1 MNNIIDNEIIKAVAI
16 GGEALVDGV
25 VNYIATRDIEELAEL
40 TVEGIARCLMTSR
53 SNLHYLFNKFKNMT
67 PGEFLTHYK
76 LSRGVTLLEDNP
88 RLSITELSQK
98 VGFYTVDYFIRI
110 FINHFGIT
118 PGKYRM
124 YMRID
129 LERKKRMR
137 KLIKREK
144 KDKKLN
150 APLSISTSG
159 WRI

>member
-1 MNNIIDNEIIKAVAI
+1 MNTIIDDKIIKAVAS

-25 VNYIATRDIEELAEL
+25 ANYILTRDTEELAEL

-53 SNLHYLFNKFKNMT
+53 SNLHYLFKKFKSMT
-67 PGEFLTHYK
+67 PGVFLTGHK
-76 LSRGVTLLEDNP
+76 LSTGVALLKKNP
-88 RLSITELSQK
+88 LLSIKELSQK
-98 VGFYTVDYFIRI
+98 VGFYTVDYFIRV
-110 FINHFGIT
+110 FVNHFGIT

-124 YMRID
+124 YMRIEK
-129 LERKKRMR
+129 ERRKRMR

-150 APLSISTSG
+150 APLSMSTSG